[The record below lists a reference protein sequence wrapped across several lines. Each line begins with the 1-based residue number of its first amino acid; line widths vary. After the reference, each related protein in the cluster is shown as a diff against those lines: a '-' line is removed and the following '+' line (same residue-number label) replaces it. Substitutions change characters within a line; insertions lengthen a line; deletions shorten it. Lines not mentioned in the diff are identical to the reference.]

1 MTRPSNFLT
10 SPKLSS
16 PIDWWQS
23 SNFPLKVGAVSDRS
37 YLEEISIR
45 NLGIIEQS
53 ELELGRGLNVLTGE
67 TGAGKTMI
75 LTALSLVLGGKSD
88 SSLVRHGSERL
99 VATAQFSVTAD
110 SKELLD
116 EIGAEVEGTSL
127 IVTRTVNSDGK
138 SKASCGGV
146 TVPAGTL
153 SDVTE
158 PLIEIHGQSAN
169 SQIVKPARQRELLDR
184 FGGTAIAPVL
194 SDYQQTYLEYLE
206 LKERIKAMKASANK
220 RDGEIAELEEFLAAW
235 TKLKAVR
242 NEPSAVEDEI
252 QRLSSVEDLRL
263 ASSGALS
270 ALDSEESGALTLLH
284 SARRFLDA
292 AKGKDARLEE
302 IAERVAESLFILDDT
317 SSDLASYAT
326 GLEADPERLDFL
338 QGRKAELNLFVK
350 RWGGAGT
357 ADDELVALAAKAKT
371 GKESIADLKGGDER
385 IAELENDLAKIKKL
399 LLASAQKLSQARSTA
414 AELLSH
420 SVTNEIQALSMPHT
434 RFFAEVISPDYSAA
448 LKESDFTQLGC
459 DEISMQI
466 QGQADGPKIALGKG
480 ASGGEMSRIM
490 LGLEV
495 VIAKS
500 HPVGTY
506 IFDEV
511 DAGVGGKAA
520 IEVGKRLHALAQ
532 SAQVIVV
539 THLPQV
545 AAWADTHFV
554 VKKSSD
560 GSVLQSGVS
569 KLGQSERVEEIARML
584 AGLEESSSAREHAA
598 ELLAMRG

>member
-1 MTRPSNFLT
+1 MSE
-10 SPKLSS
+10 
-16 PIDWWQS
+16 
-23 SNFPLKVGAVSDRS
+23 RS

-75 LTALSLVLGGKSD
+75 LTALTLVLGGKSD

-99 VATAQFSVTAD
+99 VATAQFSVT
-110 SKELLD
+110 SNSQEKLD
-116 EIGAEVEGTSL
+116 EIGAETDGSSL

-153 SDVTE
+153 ADVTE

-169 SQIVKPARQRELLDR
+169 AQIVKPARQRELLDR
-184 FGGTAIAPVL
+184 FGGAVIAKAI
-194 SDYQQTYLEYLE
+194 SEYQEIYGQYSE
-206 LKERIKAMKASANK
+206 LKDRIKTMKASANK

-235 TKLKAVR
+235 GKLKAVR
-242 NEPSAVEDEI
+242 NEASTVEDEI
-252 QRLSSVEDLRL
+252 KRLSSVEDLRI

-270 ALDSEESGALTLLH
+270 SLDAEESGALNLLH

-292 AKGKDARLEE
+292 AKGKDSRLEE
-302 IAERVAESLFILDDT
+302 IAERVAESLFILDDA

-326 GLEADPERLDFL
+326 GLEADPQRLDIL
-338 QGRKAELNLFVK
+338 QSRKAEIGLFIK
-350 RWGGAGT
+350 RWGGAGSL
-357 ADDELVALAAKAKT
+357 DDELVLLAAKAKT
-371 GKESIADLKGGDER
+371 GKESIADLKGGDDR
-385 IAELENDLAKIKKL
+385 IAELESELAKVKRS
-399 LLASAQKLSQARSTA
+399 LLASAQSLTESRSEAALALSKA
-414 AELLSH
+414 
-420 SVTNEIQALSMPHT
+420 VTTEIQALSMPHT
-434 RFFAEVISPDYSAA
+434 QFFAEVISPDYGSA
-448 LKESDFTQLGC
+448 LKESDFTVLGC
-459 DEISMQI
+459 DEITMQI
-466 QGQADGPKIALGKG
+466 QGQIDGPKIALGKG

-495 VIAKS
+495 VIAQS

-532 SAQVIVV
+532 NAQVIVV

-554 VKKSSD
+554 VRKSSD
-560 GSVLQSGVS
+560 GSVVQSGVS
-569 KLGQSERVEEIARML
+569 KLAQSERVEEIARML

>member
-1 MTRPSNFLT
+1 
-10 SPKLSS
+10 
-16 PIDWWQS
+16 
-23 SNFPLKVGAVSDRS
+23 VSERS

-75 LTALSLVLGGKSD
+75 LTALALVLGGKSD

-99 VATAQFSVTAD
+99 VATAQFSVTKN
-110 SKELLD
+110 SQEKLD
-116 EIGAEVEGTSL
+116 EIGAETDGSSL

-138 SKASCGGV
+138 SKASCGGI

-153 SDVTE
+153 ADVTE

-169 SQIVKPARQRELLDR
+169 AQIVKPARQRELLDR
-184 FGGTAIAPVL
+184 FGGATLAKVL
-194 SDYQQTYLEYLE
+194 SEYQEIYGQYCE
-206 LKERIKAMKASANK
+206 LKDRLKTMKASANK

-235 TKLKAVR
+235 NKLKAVR
-242 NEPSAVEDEI
+242 NEASTVEDEI
-252 QRLSSVEDLRL
+252 QRLSSVEDLRI

-270 ALDSEESGALTLLH
+270 SLDAEESGALNLLH

-292 AKGKDARLEE
+292 AKGKDSRLEE
-302 IAERVAESLFILDDT
+302 IAGRVAESLFILDDA

-326 GLEADPERLDFL
+326 GLEADPERLDVL
-338 QGRKAELNLFVK
+338 QNRKAEINLFIK
-350 RWGGAGT
+350 RWGGAGSL
-357 ADDELVALAAKAKT
+357 DDELVLLAAKAKT
-371 GKESIADLKGGDER
+371 GKESIADLKGGDDR
-385 IAELENDLAKIKKL
+385 IAELEGELAQIKKAL
-399 LLASAQKLSQARSTA
+399 LTSAKSLTKSRSDSSLALSKA
-414 AELLSH
+414 
-420 SVTNEIQALSMPHT
+420 VTKEIQALSMPHT
-434 RFFAEVISPDYSAA
+434 QFFAEVTAPDYQSPM
-448 LKESDFTQLGC
+448 KESDFTTLGC
-459 DEISMQI
+459 DEITMLI
-466 QGQADGPKIALGKG
+466 QGQIDGPKIALGKG

-532 SAQVIVV
+532 NAQVIVV

-554 VKKSSD
+554 VRKSSD
-560 GSVLQSGVS
+560 GSVVQSGVS
-569 KLGQSERVEEIARML
+569 KLAQSERVEEIARML

>member
-1 MTRPSNFLT
+1 MSE
-10 SPKLSS
+10 
-16 PIDWWQS
+16 
-23 SNFPLKVGAVSDRS
+23 RS

-75 LTALSLVLGGKSD
+75 LTALNLVLGGKSD

-99 VATAQFSVTAD
+99 VATAQFSITKD
-110 SKELLD
+110 FKDQLD
-116 EIGAEVEGTSL
+116 EIGAEVDGSSL

-153 SDVTE
+153 ADVTE

-184 FGGTAIAPVL
+184 FGGASVASSLVE
-194 SDYQQTYLEYLE
+194 YQQRYSEYLE

-235 TKLKAVR
+235 AKLKAVR
-242 NEPSAVEDEI
+242 NEPSSVEDEI
-252 QRLSSVEDLRL
+252 KRLSSVEDLRI
-263 ASSGALS
+263 ASSGAMS
-270 ALDSEESGALTLLH
+270 ALDSEDSGALTLLH

-292 AKGKDARLEE
+292 AKGKDSKLEE
-302 IAERVAESLFILDDT
+302 IAERVAESLFILDDA

-326 GLEADPERLDFL
+326 SLEADPERLDFL
-338 QGRKAELNLFVK
+338 QNRKAELNLFIK
-350 RWGGAGT
+350 RWGGAES
-357 ADDELVALAAKAKT
+357 ADEELVLLAAKAKS

-385 IAELENDLAKIKKL
+385 IAELEGELAKIKKS
-399 LLASAQKLSQARSTA
+399 LLAAAQQLSNARSAAAESLSQ
-414 AELLSH
+414 
-420 SVTNEIQALSMPHT
+420 SVTSEIQALSMPHT
-434 RFFAEVISPDYSAA
+434 RFFAEVISPDYSGP
-448 LKESDFTQLGC
+448 LKEDDFTQLGC
-459 DEISMQI
+459 DEVSMQI
-466 QGQADGPKIALGKG
+466 QGQVDGPKIALGKG

-532 SAQVIVV
+532 NSQVIVV

-560 GSVLQSGVS
+560 GSVVQSGVS

>member
-1 MTRPSNFLT
+1 MSE
-10 SPKLSS
+10 
-16 PIDWWQS
+16 
-23 SNFPLKVGAVSDRS
+23 RS

-75 LTALSLVLGGKSD
+75 LTALNLVLGGKSD

-99 VATAQFSVTAD
+99 VATAQFSITKD
-110 SKELLD
+110 SKDQLD
-116 EIGAEVEGTSL
+116 EIGAEIDGSSL

-153 SDVTE
+153 ADVTE

-184 FGGTAIAPVL
+184 FGGAPVTSSL
-194 SDYQQTYLEYLE
+194 IEYQQRYSEYLE

-242 NEPSAVEDEI
+242 NEPSSVEDEI
-252 QRLSSVEDLRL
+252 KRLSSVEDLRI
-263 ASSGALS
+263 ASTGAMS

-292 AKGKDARLEE
+292 AKGKDSKLEE
-302 IAERVAESLFILDDT
+302 IAERVAESLFILDDA

-326 GLEADPERLDFL
+326 SLEADPERLDFL
-338 QGRKAELNLFVK
+338 QNRKAELNLFIK
-350 RWGGAGT
+350 RWGGAES
-357 ADDELVALAAKAKT
+357 ADEELVLLAAKAKS
-371 GKESIADLKGGDER
+371 GKESIADLRGGDER
-385 IAELENDLAKIKKL
+385 IAELETELAKIKKSL
-399 LLASAQKLSQARSTA
+399 LVAAQELSKARSASAESLSQ
-414 AELLSH
+414 
-420 SVTNEIQALSMPHT
+420 SVTSEIQALSMPHT
-434 RFFAEVISPDYSAA
+434 RFFAEVISPDYSGA

-459 DEISMQI
+459 DEVSMQI
-466 QGQADGPKIALGKG
+466 QGQVDGPKIALGKG

-532 SAQVIVV
+532 NSQVIVV

-560 GSVLQSGVS
+560 GSVVQSGVS

>member
-1 MTRPSNFLT
+1 MSE
-10 SPKLSS
+10 
-16 PIDWWQS
+16 
-23 SNFPLKVGAVSDRS
+23 RS

-75 LTALSLVLGGKSD
+75 LTALNLVLGGKSD

-99 VATAQFSVTAD
+99 VATAQFSVTKD
-110 SKELLD
+110 SKDQLD
-116 EIGAEVEGTSL
+116 EIGAEVDGSSL

-153 SDVTE
+153 ADVTE

-184 FGGTAIAPVL
+184 FGGAPVTSSL
-194 SDYQQTYLEYLE
+194 IEYQQRYSEYLE

-242 NEPSAVEDEI
+242 NEPSSVEDEI
-252 QRLSSVEDLRL
+252 KRLSSVEDLRI
-263 ASSGALS
+263 ASTGAMS

-292 AKGKDARLEE
+292 AKGKDSKLEE
-302 IAERVAESLFILDDT
+302 IAERVAESLFILDDA

-326 GLEADPERLDFL
+326 SLEADPDRLDFL
-338 QGRKAELNLFVK
+338 QNRKAELNLFIK
-350 RWGGAGT
+350 RWGGAES
-357 ADDELVALAAKAKT
+357 ADEELVLLAAKAKS
-371 GKESIADLKGGDER
+371 GKESIADLRGGDER
-385 IAELENDLAKIKKL
+385 IAELETELAKIKKS
-399 LLASAQKLSQARSTA
+399 LLAAAQELSKARSASAESLSQ
-414 AELLSH
+414 
-420 SVTNEIQALSMPHT
+420 SVTSEIQALSMPHT
-434 RFFAEVISPDYSAA
+434 RFFAEVISPDYSGA

-459 DEISMQI
+459 DEVSMQI
-466 QGQADGPKIALGKG
+466 QGQVDGPKIALGKG

-532 SAQVIVV
+532 NSQVIVV

-560 GSVLQSGVS
+560 GSVVQSGVS

>member
-1 MTRPSNFLT
+1 MSE
-10 SPKLSS
+10 
-16 PIDWWQS
+16 
-23 SNFPLKVGAVSDRS
+23 RS

-75 LTALSLVLGGKSD
+75 LTALNLVLGGKSD

-99 VATAQFSVTAD
+99 VATAQFSIPD
-110 SKELLD
+110 YSREKLD
-116 EIGAEVEGTSL
+116 EIGAEVEGSSL

-153 SDVTE
+153 AEVTE
-158 PLIEIHGQSAN
+158 PLIEIHGQTAN
-169 SQIVKPARQRELLDR
+169 AQIVKPARQRELLDR
-184 FGGTAIAPVL
+184 FGGAEVGQAL
-194 SDYQQTYLEYLE
+194 NEYQQRYSAYLE
-206 LKERIKAMKASANK
+206 LKDRIKAMKASANK
-220 RDGEIAELEEFLAAW
+220 RDGEIAELQEFLTAW
-235 TKLKAVR
+235 SKLKAVR
-242 NEPSAVEDEI
+242 NEASTVEAEI
-252 QRLSSVEDLRL
+252 QRLSSVEDLRI

-292 AKGKDARLEE
+292 EKGKDSRLEE
-302 IAERVAESLFILDDT
+302 IAERVAESLFILDDA

-326 GLEADPERLDFL
+326 GLEADPERLDVL
-338 QGRKAELNLFVK
+338 QNRKAELNLFIK
-350 RWGGAGT
+350 RWGGAGEP
-357 ADDELVALAAKAKT
+357 DDELVALAAKAKS
-371 GKESIADLKGGDER
+371 GKESISDLQGGDER
-385 IAELENDLAKIKKL
+385 IAELENELEEIKKQ
-399 LLASAQKLSQARSTA
+399 LLAAAKSLTSVRSSSAERLSQMVTA
-414 AELLSH
+414 
-420 SVTNEIQALSMPHT
+420 EIQALAMPHT
-434 RFFAEVISPDYSAA
+434 QFFAEVITPDYATA

-459 DEISMQI
+459 DEIVMQI
-466 QGQADGPKIALGKG
+466 QGQIDGPKIALGKG

-532 SAQVIVV
+532 NSQVIVV

-560 GSVLQSGVS
+560 GSVVQSGVS

>member
-1 MTRPSNFLT
+1 MSE
-10 SPKLSS
+10 
-16 PIDWWQS
+16 
-23 SNFPLKVGAVSDRS
+23 RS

-75 LTALSLVLGGKSD
+75 LTALNLVLGGKSD

-99 VATAQFSVTAD
+99 VATAQFSITKD
-110 SKELLD
+110 SKDQLD
-116 EIGAEVEGTSL
+116 EIGAEVDGSSL

-153 SDVTE
+153 ADVTE

-184 FGGTAIAPVL
+184 FGGAPVTSSL
-194 SDYQQTYLEYLE
+194 IEYQQRYSEYLE

-242 NEPSAVEDEI
+242 NEPSSVEDEI
-252 QRLSSVEDLRL
+252 KRLSSVEDLRI
-263 ASSGALS
+263 ASTGAMS

-292 AKGKDARLEE
+292 AKGKDSKLEE
-302 IAERVAESLFILDDT
+302 IAERVAESLFILDDA

-326 GLEADPERLDFL
+326 SLEADPERLDFL
-338 QGRKAELNLFVK
+338 QNRKAELNLFIK
-350 RWGGAGT
+350 RWGGAES
-357 ADDELVALAAKAKT
+357 ADEELVLLAAKAKS
-371 GKESIADLKGGDER
+371 GKESIADLRGGDER
-385 IAELENDLAKIKKL
+385 IAELETELAKIKKS
-399 LLASAQKLSQARSTA
+399 LLAAAQELSKARSASAESLSQ
-414 AELLSH
+414 
-420 SVTNEIQALSMPHT
+420 SVTSEIQALSMPHT
-434 RFFAEVISPDYSAA
+434 RFFAEVISPDYSGA

-459 DEISMQI
+459 DEVSMQI
-466 QGQADGPKIALGKG
+466 QGQVDGPKIALGKG

-532 SAQVIVV
+532 NSQVIVV

-560 GSVLQSGVS
+560 GSVVQSGVS

>member
-1 MTRPSNFLT
+1 MSE
-10 SPKLSS
+10 
-16 PIDWWQS
+16 
-23 SNFPLKVGAVSDRS
+23 RS

-75 LTALSLVLGGKSD
+75 LTALNLVLGGKSD

-99 VATAQFSVTAD
+99 VATAQFSVTAE
-110 SKELLD
+110 SKVQLD
-116 EIGAEVEGTSL
+116 EIGAEVDGSSL

-138 SKASCGGV
+138 SKASCGGI

-153 SDVTE
+153 AEVTE

-169 SQIVKPARQRELLDR
+169 AQIVKPARQRELLDR
-184 FGGTAIAPVL
+184 FGGSSIASIL
-194 SDYQQTYLEYLE
+194 SEYQKTYSEYLE
-206 LKERIKAMKASANK
+206 LRDRIKAMKSSANK

-235 TKLKAVR
+235 AKLKAVR
-242 NEPSAVEDEI
+242 NEPSSVEDEI
-252 QRLSSVEDLRL
+252 RRLSSVEDLRI
-263 ASSGALS
+263 ASSGAMA
-270 ALDSEESGALTLLH
+270 ALDSEDSGALTLLH

-292 AKGKDARLEE
+292 AKGKDSRLEE
-302 IAERVAESLFILDDT
+302 IAERVAESLFILDDA

-326 GLEADPERLDFL
+326 SLEADPERLDFL
-338 QGRKAELNLFVK
+338 QNRKAELNLFIK
-350 RWGGAGT
+350 RWGGAQS
-357 ADDELVALAAKAKT
+357 ADEELVLLAAKAKS

-385 IAELENDLAKIKKL
+385 IAELESDLAKIKKS

-414 AELLSH
+414 ADSLST
-420 SVTNEIQALSMPHT
+420 SVTTEIQALSMPHT
-434 RFFAEVISPDYSAA
+434 RFFAEIISPDYAGN
-448 LKESDFTQLGC
+448 LKESDFTQLGF
-459 DEISMQI
+459 DEVSMQI
-466 QGQADGPKIALGKG
+466 QGQVDGPKIALGKG

-532 SAQVIVV
+532 NSQVIVV

-554 VKKSSD
+554 VRKSSD
-560 GSVLQSGVS
+560 GSVVQSGVS

>member
-1 MTRPSNFLT
+1 MSE
-10 SPKLSS
+10 
-16 PIDWWQS
+16 
-23 SNFPLKVGAVSDRS
+23 RS

-75 LTALSLVLGGKSD
+75 LTALALVLGGKSD
-88 SSLVRHGSERL
+88 SALVRHGSDRL
-99 VATAQFSVTAD
+99 VATAQFSVTAN
-110 SKELLD
+110 SQEKLD
-116 EIGAEVEGTSL
+116 EIGAETDGSSL

-153 SDVTE
+153 ADVTE

-169 SQIVKPARQRELLDR
+169 AHIVKPARQRELLDR
-184 FGGTAIAPVL
+184 FGGSTIAKAI
-194 SDYQQTYLEYLE
+194 SEYQEIYGQYLE

-235 TKLKAVR
+235 SKLKAVR
-242 NEPSAVEDEI
+242 DEASSVEDEI
-252 QRLSSVEDLRL
+252 KRLSSVEDLRI

-270 ALDSEESGALTLLH
+270 ALDAEDSGALNLLH

-292 AKGKDARLEE
+292 AKGKDSRLEE
-302 IAERVAESLFILDDT
+302 IAERVAESLFILDDA

-326 GLEADPERLDFL
+326 GLEADPDRLDFL
-338 QGRKAELNLFVK
+338 QNRKAEISLFIK
-350 RWGGAGT
+350 RWGGAGSL
-357 ADDELVALAAKAKT
+357 DEELLILAAKAKS
-371 GKESIADLKGGDER
+371 GKEAIADLKGGDNR
-385 IAELENDLAKIKKL
+385 IAELESELAKVKKSL
-399 LLASAQKLSQARSTA
+399 LLSAQSLTKARSA
-414 AELLSH
+414 AAVSLST
-420 SVTNEIQALSMPHT
+420 SVTHEIQALSMPHT
-434 RFFAEVISPDYSAA
+434 KFFVEVSSPDYASA
-448 LKESDFTQLGC
+448 LKESDFTNLGC
-459 DEISMQI
+459 DEITMQI
-466 QGQADGPKIALGKG
+466 QGQIDGPKIALGKG

-495 VIAKS
+495 VIAQS

-532 SAQVIVV
+532 NAQVIVV

-554 VKKSSD
+554 VRKSSD
-560 GSVLQSGVS
+560 GSVVQSGVS
-569 KLGQSERVEEIARML
+569 KLAQSERVEEIARML

>member
-1 MTRPSNFLT
+1 
-10 SPKLSS
+10 
-16 PIDWWQS
+16 
-23 SNFPLKVGAVSDRS
+23 VSERS

-75 LTALSLVLGGKSD
+75 LTALALVLGGKSD

-99 VATAQFSVTAD
+99 VATAQFSVTKN
-110 SKELLD
+110 SQEKLD
-116 EIGAEVEGTSL
+116 EIGAETDGSSL

-138 SKASCGGV
+138 SKASCGGI

-153 SDVTE
+153 ADVTE

-169 SQIVKPARQRELLDR
+169 AQIVKPARQRELLDR
-184 FGGTAIAPVL
+184 FGGATLAKVL
-194 SDYQQTYLEYLE
+194 SEYQEIYGQYCE
-206 LKERIKAMKASANK
+206 LKDRLKTMKASANK

-235 TKLKAVR
+235 NKLKAVR
-242 NEPSAVEDEI
+242 NEASTVEDEI
-252 QRLSSVEDLRL
+252 QRLSSVEDLRI

-270 ALDSEESGALTLLH
+270 SLDAEESGALNLLH

-292 AKGKDARLEE
+292 AKGKDSRLEE
-302 IAERVAESLFILDDT
+302 IAGRVAESLFILDDA

-326 GLEADPERLDFL
+326 GLEADPERLDVL
-338 QGRKAELNLFVK
+338 QNRKAEINLFIK
-350 RWGGAGT
+350 RWGGAGSL
-357 ADDELVALAAKAKT
+357 DDELVLLAAKAKT
-371 GKESIADLKGGDER
+371 GKESIADLKGGDDR
-385 IAELENDLAKIKKL
+385 IAELEGELAQIKKAL
-399 LLASAQKLSQARSTA
+399 LTSAKSLTKSRSDASLALSKA
-414 AELLSH
+414 
-420 SVTNEIQALSMPHT
+420 VTKEIQALSMPHT
-434 RFFAEVISPDYSAA
+434 QFFAEVTAPDYQSPM
-448 LKESDFTQLGC
+448 KESDFTTLGC
-459 DEISMQI
+459 DEITMLI
-466 QGQADGPKIALGKG
+466 QGQIDGPKIALGKG

-532 SAQVIVV
+532 NAQVIVV

-554 VKKSSD
+554 VRKSSD
-560 GSVLQSGVS
+560 GSVVQSGVS
-569 KLGQSERVEEIARML
+569 KLVQSERVEEIARML

>member
-1 MTRPSNFLT
+1 MSE
-10 SPKLSS
+10 
-16 PIDWWQS
+16 
-23 SNFPLKVGAVSDRS
+23 RS

-75 LTALSLVLGGKSD
+75 LTALALVLGGKSD
-88 SSLVRHGSERL
+88 SALVRHGSDRL
-99 VATAQFSVTAD
+99 VATAQFSVTAN
-110 SKELLD
+110 SQEKLD
-116 EIGAEVEGTSL
+116 EIGAETDGSSL

-153 SDVTE
+153 ADVTE

-169 SQIVKPARQRELLDR
+169 AHIVKPARQRELLDR
-184 FGGTAIAPVL
+184 FGGSTIAKAI
-194 SDYQQTYLEYLE
+194 SEYQEIYGQYLE

-235 TKLKAVR
+235 SKLKAVR
-242 NEPSAVEDEI
+242 DEASSVEDEI
-252 QRLSSVEDLRL
+252 KRLSSVEDLRI

-270 ALDSEESGALTLLH
+270 ALDAEDSGALNLLH

-292 AKGKDARLEE
+292 AKGKDSRLEE
-302 IAERVAESLFILDDT
+302 IAERVAESLFILDDA

-326 GLEADPERLDFL
+326 GLEADPDRLDFL
-338 QGRKAELNLFVK
+338 QNRKAEISLFIK
-350 RWGGAGT
+350 RWGGAGSL
-357 ADDELVALAAKAKT
+357 DEELLILAAKAKS
-371 GKESIADLKGGDER
+371 GKEAIADLKGGDNR
-385 IAELENDLAKIKKL
+385 IAELESELAKVKKSL
-399 LLASAQKLSQARSTA
+399 LLSAQSLTKARSA
-414 AELLSH
+414 AAVSLST
-420 SVTNEIQALSMPHT
+420 SVTHEIQALSMPHT
-434 RFFAEVISPDYSAA
+434 KFFVEVSSPDYASA
-448 LKESDFTQLGC
+448 LKESDFTNLGC
-459 DEISMQI
+459 DEITMQI
-466 QGQADGPKIALGKG
+466 QGQIDGPKIALGKG

-495 VIAKS
+495 VIALS

-532 SAQVIVV
+532 NAQVIVV

-554 VKKSSD
+554 VRKSSD
-560 GSVLQSGVS
+560 GSVVQSGVS
-569 KLGQSERVEEIARML
+569 KLAQSERVEEIARML